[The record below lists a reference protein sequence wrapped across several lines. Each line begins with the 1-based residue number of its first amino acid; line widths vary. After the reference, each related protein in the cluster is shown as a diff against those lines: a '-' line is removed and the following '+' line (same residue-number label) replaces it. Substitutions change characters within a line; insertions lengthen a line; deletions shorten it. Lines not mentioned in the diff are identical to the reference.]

1 MADNVANVDIEDVLS
16 SIRRLVSDEST
27 PRKVVSVDHA
37 PAKPAP
43 KLVLT
48 PALRIIPEAAG
59 FPDQVPDKG
68 RTGSAAFEDT
78 GASSDAALSAL
89 ESTIA
94 ALETAVGGQIGDWE
108 PDGSENEPI
117 LDPPPAMFKSSIS
130 EPEDDPREEDPEAKA
145 EAPLASD
152 PATDAAKHSA
162 RRLNLSVPRDE
173 PGASPEPA
181 GKGVAAAPP
190 PVAKPSSAPLI
201 VGAAE
206 AVGGAADFEIAD
218 KAPPEAET
226 TESGAE
232 QVATASAPE
241 TVASPAPAAEA
252 DEDTE
257 EVLLDEETLRT
268 MIATVVRDE
277 LRGAFGEEITRNL
290 RKLIRREI
298 HAYFDVGE
306 GK

>member
-1 MADNVANVDIEDVLS
+1 MTENVANVDIEDVLS

-27 PRKVVSVDHA
+27 PRKVVSVDGT
-37 PAKPAP
+37 PAQPAP

-48 PALRIIPEAAG
+48 PALRIIPEAGG
-59 FPDQVPDKG
+59 FPDQAPDAG
-68 RTGSAAFEDT
+68 RTGSTGNEDKGT
-78 GASSDAALSAL
+78 SSDVALSAL

-117 LDPPPAMFKSSIS
+117 LDPPPAMFKKSIS
-130 EPEDDPREEDPEAKA
+130 EREDGPEARA
-145 EAPLASD
+145 EAPVASD
-152 PATDAAKHSA
+152 PATDAVKHSA

-173 PGASPEPA
+173 PVASPDAA
-181 GKGVAAAPP
+181 GKSNAADPS
-190 PVAKPSSAPLI
+190 PVAKPDRAPLI
-201 VGAAE
+201 VRPAE
-206 AVGGAADFEIAD
+206 AVGGTADFENAGG
-218 KAPPEAET
+218 APPLAET
-226 TESGAE
+226 TETAAE
-232 QVATASAPE
+232 QDATVPVPE
-241 TVASPAPAAEA
+241 TAASPAPTAEPDA
-252 DEDTE
+252 DIE